1 MLPCASQSVPLL
13 EASSGVRRCKMAPL
27 GGRLSEK
34 QTPET
39 WIGRN
44 VMVAR
49 ASSTE
54 AELVSLEG
62 INDWGIVCCYKDAEV
77 DEPVLIPWGAVS
89 WVRLAVQ
96 QEVDV
101 LDGGSGSSEE

>member
-1 MLPCASQSVPLL
+1 M
-13 EASSGVRRCKMAPL
+13 
-27 GGRLSEK
+27 SEK

-39 WIGRN
+39 WVGKE

-49 ASSTE
+49 TSSTE

-62 INDWGIVCCYKDAEV
+62 INDWGIVCVYKDAEV
-77 DEPVLIPWGAVS
+77 SEPVLLPWGSLS

-96 QEVDV
+96 EEVEV
-101 LDGGSGSSEE
+101 LNGGSNETGQ